1 MCLCKLDA
9 CNFDS
14 KMKTWAPF
22 AYQLL
27 LLLLFYFVF
36 VLIIIY
42 ILKNCYHYFSQDIDI
57 MAAHPKF
64 FYESYL
70 KLDSFGKTKSY

>member
-1 MCLCKLDA
+1 MIL
-9 CNFDS
+9 S
-14 KMKTWAPF
+14 IIII
-22 AYQLL
+22 
-27 LLLLFYFVF
+27 LFFL

-57 MAAHPKF
+57 MAAHPKL

>member
-1 MCLCKLDA
+1 MILSIIIIIFFL
-9 CNFDS
+9 
-14 KMKTWAPF
+14 
-22 AYQLL
+22 
-27 LLLLFYFVF
+27 

-42 ILKNCYHYFSQDIDI
+42 ILKICYHYFSQDIDI
-57 MAAHPKF
+57 MAAHPKL